1 MTRITARLRPHE
13 RLKDPAAFRQA
24 FQRRH
29 WESDR
34 VLTVY
39 GIENGRD
46 ATRLGI
52 SVSRRKV
59 RAASTRNR
67 LKRLIRE
74 AFRLSKAELPPG
86 IDLVV
91 VPRAAEP
98 SFAAVR
104 QSLTILAG
112 RLARRLKNRNRTR
125 PDPSSGQTR
134 REPPA

>member
-13 RLKDPAAFRQA
+13 RLKDPAAFRKA
-24 FQRRH
+24 FERRL
-29 WESDR
+29 WASDG
-34 VLTVY
+34 VLTVH

-46 ATRLGI
+46 ASRLGI

-74 AFRLSKAELPPG
+74 AFRLSKADLPAG

-91 VPRAAEP
+91 VPRAHHP
-98 SFAAVR
+98 SFAAVQ
-104 QSLTILAG
+104 QSLVALA
-112 RLARRLKNRNRTR
+112 RHLARRLRNSRQS
-125 PDPSSGQTR
+125 PSSPPPG
-134 REPPA
+134 EPGAGPPA

>member
-24 FQRRH
+24 FQRRL
-29 WESDR
+29 WESDS

-46 ATRLGI
+46 GTRLGI
-52 SVSRRKV
+52 SISRRKV
-59 RAASTRNR
+59 RAARARNR

-86 IDLVV
+86 IDLIV
-91 VPRAAEP
+91 VPRAADP
-98 SFAAVR
+98 RFAAVR
-104 QSLTILAG
+104 QSLTVLAG
-112 RLARRLKNRNRTR
+112 RLARRLKNRRQTR
-125 PDPSSGQTR
+125 PAPSSGQTR
-134 REPPA
+134 REPPP